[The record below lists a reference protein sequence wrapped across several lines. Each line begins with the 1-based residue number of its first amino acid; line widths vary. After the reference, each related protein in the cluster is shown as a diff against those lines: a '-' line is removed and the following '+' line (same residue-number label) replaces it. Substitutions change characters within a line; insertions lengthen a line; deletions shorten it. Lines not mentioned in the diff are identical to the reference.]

1 MVDITIRK
9 KFPTL
14 TGGNDTELA
23 KRSTANNYNHTL
35 FTLFY
40 KKKQL
45 LRIDMQVKYTKWNG
59 YSGWVHYHIPPNLK
73 THYDL
78 FTIQFGKN
86 QPKFPWK

>member
-1 MVDITIRK
+1 
-9 KFPTL
+9 
-14 TGGNDTELA
+14 
-23 KRSTANNYNHTL
+23 
-35 FTLFY
+35 
-40 KKKQL
+40 
-45 LRIDMQVKYTKWNG
+45 MQVKYTKWNG